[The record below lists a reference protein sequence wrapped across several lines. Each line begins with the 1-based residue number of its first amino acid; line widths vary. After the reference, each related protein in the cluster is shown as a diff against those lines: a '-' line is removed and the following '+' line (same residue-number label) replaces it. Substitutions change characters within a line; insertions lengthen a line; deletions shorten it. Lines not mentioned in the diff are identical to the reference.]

1 MIKWMLYLGIALALL
16 FAWSRNLNE
25 RNEIVTH
32 KNSRRQQQQQQTSD
46 IPDYVLV
53 SPENVALAPSS
64 PDGLDSNAINDI
76 MCLVNRFRYDNN
88 LTTLAL
94 DASLVRFAQARAEL
108 LSKDKIDVENNS
120 IVGTTDPLVFNSSVW
135 KDVKENVLV
144 SEKNPTLAYWEM
156 LNGDAAK
163 ANLALQSAVYFG
175 VGYYDGYYVQ
185 ALGEPLEAPADVEL
199 FPWCPSNET
208 FWNWVFPNDAPAEHV
223 DDGSKLAGQEFPYE
237 QYADTL
243 KHYNPDYPADEN
255 GLVAEPKFYF
265 TPPEGSVP
273 YLKSLAIENTV
284 AAANS
289 STPFAATA
297 RSGEKGMT
305 AEELNLMVCL
315 INARRYGSCLPP
327 LALHPQLIAAAQAHS
342 YEMNRAQNMSHHGSA
357 GSLSNRVRRR
367 GFSFSA
373 VGENVGYNMH
383 TAYQA
388 HVGFS
393 ESALHLRNM
402 LNPAYTFVGAG
413 RSGQYWTVTFG
424 SYLDQSIT
432 PPLDSL
438 PLCPGSSLDISI
450 AFPSGLPDEPK
461 LETSACGGTEATSIS
476 TPPEIETLLGEFDE
490 QNGKDEEPT
499 PTPSEP
505 EETDEQPDA
514 DETGEE
520 TDQEETD
527 EQTDLEETDEQTDQ
541 NDEESDDDDEDNED
555 NDDDKPSEPSHS
567 NGSKSTTISNG
578 ENTPSPTDSEPPVY
592 VNIAVVTEVVM
603 VTVFVDGDA
612 LDAGS
617 SESSSEPEYSASSLD
632 GDGLDIIVGP
642 EFERSFR
649 AW

>member
-1 MIKWMLYLGIALALL
+1 MVATRSI
-16 FAWSRNLNE
+16 
-25 RNEIVTH
+25 
-32 KNSRRQQQQQQTSD
+32 SRRQQQPQQTSD

-108 LSKDKIDVENNS
+108 LSKDKIEVENNS
-120 IVGTTDPLVFNSSVW
+120 IVGTIDPLVFNSSVW
-135 KDVKENVLV
+135 RDVKENILV
-144 SEKNPTLAYWEM
+144 SEQNPTFAYWEM
-156 LNGDAAK
+156 LKSDAAK
-163 ANLALQSAVYFG
+163 ANLAQQSAVYFG
-175 VGYYDGYYVQ
+175 VGYYNGYYVQ
-185 ALGEPLEAPADVEL
+185 ALGEPLEVPADIEL

-208 FWNWVFPNDAPAEHV
+208 FWNWVFPNDAPEERV
-223 DDGSKLAGQEFPYE
+223 DDGSNLVDQAFPYE
-237 QYADTL
+237 QYADAL
-243 KHYNPDYPADEN
+243 RYYDPNYPAKEN
-255 GLVAEPKFYF
+255 GLVSEPKYYF

-273 YLKSLAIENTV
+273 YLKNLAIENNV

-289 STPFAATA
+289 STPFAAIA
-297 RSGEKGMT
+297 PSGEKGMT
-305 AEELNLMVCL
+305 AEELNLMACL
-315 INARRYGSCLPP
+315 INARRYDSCLPP

-357 GSLSNRVRRR
+357 GSLGNRVRRR
-367 GFSFSA
+367 GFSFGA

-393 ESALHLRNM
+393 ESIMHLRNM

-450 AFPSGLPDEPK
+450 AFPSGLPDAPK

-476 TPPEIETLLGEFDE
+476 TPPEIETLLEEFDK
-490 QNGKDEEPT
+490 QNGNEEEPT

-505 EETDEQPDA
+505 EENGGGTDQ
-514 DETGEE
+514 EE

-527 EQTDLEETDEQTDQ
+527 QEETDQEEADQEETDQGETDQ
-541 NDEESDDDDEDNED
+541 NDEDSDDDDQSP
-555 NDDDKPSEPSHS
+555 DDDKPSEPNHG

-578 ENTPSPTDSEPPVY
+578 ENTPSPTDSVPPVF
-592 VNIAVVTEVVM
+592 VNIAVVTEVIM
-603 VTVFVDGDA
+603 ITVFVDGDA
-612 LDAGS
+612 LEANND
-617 SESSSEPEYSASSLD
+617 ESSSEPEYSASSLD
-632 GDGLDIIVGP
+632 GSGLDIIVGP
-642 EFERSFR
+642 EFERSFQ
-649 AW
+649 AF

>member
-1 MIKWMLYLGIALALL
+1 MIKWLLLSIISVLL
-16 FAWSRNLNE
+16 FAWFGYPNE
-25 RNEIVTH
+25 RSDKAITIH
-32 KNSRRQQQQQQTSD
+32 PISRRQQQQTTD

-108 LSKDKIDVENNS
+108 LSNDKIAVENNS

-135 KDVKENVLV
+135 SDVKENILI
-144 SEKNPTLAYWEM
+144 SQQNPTFAYWEM
-156 LNGDAAK
+156 LKSDAVK
-163 ANLALQSAVYFG
+163 ANLAQQSLVYFG
-175 VGYYDGYYVQ
+175 VGYYNGYYVQ
-185 ALGEPLEAPADVEL
+185 ALGVPLQAPADAEL

-208 FWNWVFPNDAPAEHV
+208 FWHWVFPNDAPEEHV
-223 DDGSKLAGQEFPYE
+223 DDGSQLVDQAFPYE
-237 QYADTL
+237 QFADAQQY
-243 KHYNPDYPADEN
+243 YNPNYPAAEN
-255 GLVAEPKFYF
+255 GLVPEPKYYF

-273 YLKSLAIENTV
+273 YLKDLAIENNV

-289 STPFAATA
+289 STPFAATSI
-297 RSGEKGMT
+297 SGEKGMT
-305 AEELNLMVCL
+305 IEELNLMVCL

-327 LALHPQLIAAAQAHS
+327 VALHPQLIAAAQAHS
-342 YEMNRAQNMSHHGSA
+342 YEMNRAHNMSHHGSA
-357 GSLSNRVRRR
+357 GSLGNRVRRR

-393 ESALHLRNM
+393 ESPRHLHNM

-450 AFPSGLPDEPK
+450 AFPSGLPDAPK
-461 LETSACGGTEATSIS
+461 LDTTACGGTEATSIS
-476 TPPEIETLLGEFDE
+476 TPPEIETLLDEFDQ
-490 QNGKDEEPT
+490 QNGNAEEPT
-499 PTPSEP
+499 SAPSDQ
-505 EETDEQPDA
+505 EETDQDVA
-514 DETGEE
+514 DQEE

-527 EQTDLEETDEQTDQ
+527 Q
-541 NDEESDDDDEDNED
+541 NDEDQENENQDDEGSDNEND
-555 NDDDKPSEPSHS
+555 NDNQNSENGKPSESSH
-567 NGSKSTTISNG
+567 GGGTKSTTISNG
-578 ENTPSPTDSEPPVY
+578 ESTPSPSDSEPPVY
-592 VNIAVVTEVVM
+592 LNIAVVTEVIV
-603 VTVFVDGDA
+603 VTVYVDGDA
-612 LDAGS
+612 LAASNDAS
-617 SESSSEPEYSASSLD
+617 LSEEPEYSASSLD
-632 GDGLDIIVGP
+632 GSGLDIIIGP
-642 EFERSFR
+642 EFEHSFQIF
-649 AW
+649 